1 MDMKKSFGFIV
12 GTAFMASC
20 FFVNGAF
27 LKANASAYVHSG
39 IENEAKVITVS
50 NESKTDL
57 SLPVKAAYMMD
68 SASKTQIYA
77 ERETERLPIASMC
90 KIMTLVLCF
99 DEINRGNLA
108 MDQSIT
114 VSDRAAS
121 MGGSQV
127 FLEAGGTYSVGE
139 LMKSIVV
146 CSANDSCVA
155 LAEHIAGS
163 EALFVGKMN
172 EKAKELG
179 AENTLFANCTGLP
192 KDPQYSC
199 AKDVA
204 YFLTELVKNEEYFAF
219 SRIWTDRFMHPK
231 GRYTDIT
238 NTNRMV
244 RFYEGCDGGKTGFT
258 NQAGF
263 CLAATAKRGEMRIV
277 SVVIGAETS
286 DRRFGAVRTMFDYA
300 FGNYAL
306 KTVLDENNPLNE
318 QVCVRNG
325 KADFVQVKA
334 ERGSYIFSK
343 RDDAEEISLD
353 VRLKKS
359 IKAPVREGDDVGEAV
374 VYKNSVE
381 IDRVK
386 LVAAE
391 SVACAGF
398 KERFKKVV
406 GFWNI

>member
-172 EKAKELG
+172 GEHVIRKLYRAAKG
-179 AENTLFANCTGLP
+179 SAVFVRKRCCLF
-192 KDPQYSC
+192 
-199 AKDVA
+199 
-204 YFLTELVKNEEYFAF
+204 F
-219 SRIWTDRFMHPK
+219 
-231 GRYTDIT
+231 
-238 NTNRMV
+238 NR
-244 RFYEGCDGGKTGFT
+244 
-258 NQAGF
+258 
-263 CLAATAKRGEMRIV
+263 
-277 SVVIGAETS
+277 
-286 DRRFGAVRTMFDYA
+286 
-300 FGNYAL
+300 
-306 KTVLDENNPLNE
+306 
-318 QVCVRNG
+318 
-325 KADFVQVKA
+325 
-334 ERGSYIFSK
+334 
-343 RDDAEEISLD
+343 
-353 VRLKKS
+353 
-359 IKAPVREGDDVGEAV
+359 
-374 VYKNSVE
+374 
-381 IDRVK
+381 
-386 LVAAE
+386 
-391 SVACAGF
+391 ACQ
-398 KERFKKVV
+398 K
-406 GFWNI
+406 